1 MGNVLSIERR
11 GPVAVATIS
20 RPPANA
26 LNDELVGGLEAVVEQ
41 VSGDQE
47 VSVLHFRTDQ
57 KIFCGGADL
66 AFMQTCFST
75 PEGPNVMLE
84 LVRRLQRLF
93 DRMEDSP
100 VISIA
105 EIGGAA
111 LGGGFELALAC
122 DLRVAAIEAKMGLPE
137 VRLGLIPG
145 AGGTQRLARLC
156 GHAVAKRLILEAEV
170 VDGAQ
175 AERLGMVQWSHPRQ
189 QLAEWT
195 RDLAARLGNMSRAA
209 LAAAKS
215 CIAAQ
220 GHPTRDGYAEEI
232 AQTQRLYYN
241 ADTRRKISEFLNRSG
256 S

>member
-1 MGNVLSIERR
+1 MLSIERK
-11 GPVAVATIS
+11 GPVVVATIS

-26 LNDELVGGLEAVVEQ
+26 LNDELVDRLEAVVEQ
-41 VSGDQE
+41 VSDDQA
-47 VSVLHFRTDQ
+47 VSVLHLRTDQ

-66 AFMQTCFST
+66 GFMQTCFST

-122 DLRVAAIEAKMGLPE
+122 DVRVAAVEAKLGLPE

-156 GHAVAKRLILEAEV
+156 GHGVANRLILGAEV

-175 AERLGMVQWSHPRQ
+175 AERLGMVQWSQPRQ

-195 RDLAARLGNMSRAA
+195 RDLAARLGSMSRAA

-220 GHPTRDGYAEEI
+220 GHATHDGYAEEI
-232 AQTQRLYYN
+232 TQTRSLYYN
-241 ADTRRKISEFLNRSG
+241 ADTRQKISEFLNRSA

>member
-1 MGNVLSIERR
+1 MLSIERR

-26 LNDELVGGLEAVVEQ
+26 LNDELVSHLEAVLEQ
-41 VSGDQE
+41 VTNDEQ
-47 VSVLHFRTDQ
+47 VSVLHLRTDL

-75 PEGPNVMLE
+75 PEGPNEMLE

-93 DRMEDSP
+93 DRMEASP

-122 DLRVAAIEAKMGLPE
+122 DVRVAAVEAKMGLPE

-156 GHAVAKRLILEAEV
+156 GQAVAKRLILGAEV

-195 RDLAARLGNMSRAA
+195 RDLAARLGGMSRAA

-220 GHPTRDGYAEEI
+220 GHPSRNGFAEEI
-232 AQTQRLYYN
+232 VCTQRLYY
-241 ADTRRKISEFLNRSG
+241 DPETRHKVSEFLSRS
-256 S
+256 SA

>member
-1 MGNVLSIERR
+1 MLSIERK
-11 GPVAVATIS
+11 GPVVVATIS

-26 LNDELVGGLEAVVEQ
+26 LNDELVDRLEAVVEQ
-41 VSGDQE
+41 VSDDQA
-47 VSVLHFRTDQ
+47 VSVLHLRTDQ

-66 AFMQTCFST
+66 GFMQTCFST

-122 DLRVAAIEAKMGLPE
+122 DVRVAAVEAKMGLPE

-156 GHAVAKRLILEAEV
+156 GHGVAKRLILGAEV

-175 AERLGMVQWSHPRQ
+175 AERLGMVQWSQPRQ

-195 RDLAARLGNMSRAA
+195 RDLAARLGGMSRAA

-220 GHPTRDGYAEEI
+220 GHATRDGYAEEI
-232 AQTQRLYYN
+232 TQTRSLYYH
-241 ADTRRKISEFLNRSG
+241 ADTRQKISEFLNRSA

>member
-1 MGNVLSIERR
+1 
-11 GPVAVATIS
+11 
-20 RPPANA
+20 
-26 LNDELVGGLEAVVEQ
+26 LNDELVGRLEAVVEQ

-47 VSVLHFRTDQ
+47 VSVLHIRTDQ

-66 AFMQTCFST
+66 GFMQTCFST

-93 DRMEDSP
+93 DRMEISP

-122 DLRVAAIEAKMGLPE
+122 DVRVAAVEAKMGLPE

-156 GHAVAKRLILEAEV
+156 GPAVAKRLILGAEV

-195 RDLAARLGNMSRAA
+195 RDLATRLGSMSRAA

-220 GHPTRDGYAEEI
+220 GHATRDGYAEEI
-232 AQTQRLYYN
+232 TQTQSLYYN
-241 ADTRRKISEFLNRSG
+241 ADTRRKISEFLNPSG
-256 S
+256 P